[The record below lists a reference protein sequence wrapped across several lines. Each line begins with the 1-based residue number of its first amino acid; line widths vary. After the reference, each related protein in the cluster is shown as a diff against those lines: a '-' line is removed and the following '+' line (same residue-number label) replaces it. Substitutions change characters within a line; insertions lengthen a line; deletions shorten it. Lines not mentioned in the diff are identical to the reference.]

1 MQLEKDRF
9 QEETEGSLQ
18 QLNAHIQKLL
28 AEKHELEEKLEDE
41 RR

>member
-1 MQLEKDRF
+1 MNVF
-9 QEETEGSLQ
+9 QDATDEDLQ
-18 QLNAHIQKLL
+18 QLKGRVHKLS